1 MSVEASQTG
10 QLPATGTW
18 TVDPVHSTVGFRV
31 KHHAVG
37 TFRGRFAEVAGSYDA
52 SAGTLTGSA
61 RAASVQVPIDMLRDH
76 LLKED
81 FFDAEQ
87 HPEITFVSTSV
98 TADGGALAV
107 EGDLTLRGVTQRVQA
122 TGTISGPSRVAHYDG
137 TVHDHIGM
145 DLELTIDRRD
155 FGVSFNNPLVDGQL
169 NLGWDVGLE
178 FALEL
183 SSPVEG

>member
-1 MSVEASQTG
+1 MSVEASETG
-10 QLPATGTW
+10 QLPATGVW
-18 TVDPVHSTVGFRV
+18 TVDPMHSTVAFRV

-37 TFRGRFAEVAGSYDA
+37 TFRGRFAEVEGSYDA
-52 SAGTLTGSA
+52 AAGTLSGTA
-61 RAASVQVPIDMLRDH
+61 RVESVQVPIPMLREH

-81 FFDAEQ
+81 FFDAERN
-87 HPEITFVSTSV
+87 PEITFVSTSV
-98 TADGGALAV
+98 VAEEGALSV
-107 EGDLTLRGVTQRVQA
+107 EGDLTLRGVTKRVEA
-122 TGTISGPSRVAHYDG
+122 TGTIAGPSRVGHPDG

-145 DLELTIDRRD
+145 DLDLTIDRRD
-155 FGVSFNNPLVDGQL
+155 FGVNFNNELVDGRL